1 MSNARNLANL
11 LGTGTTIASAKI
23 ADDAITNAKILNDA
37 VTGAK
42 IEDNPTIAGNLTIA
56 GTTTATGAITAQG
69 ETVGFVSFDKLLLD
83 GTDGSATDAGDNLI
97 LNGTDATSA
106 NADSSILFDDA
117 TGDPNFVS
125 SGGKVLQVVQSSM
138 SDRLLITTSGNFVV
152 VTGLEATI
160 TPSSASSK
168 ILVDV
173 AIQAS
178 ATGASDGTGY
188 TCGIRLYHKSGSGS
202 FAHLEAASSSDNSEH
217 ANAEGVFMYS
227 GEQNF
232 SNYGHQR
239 CTGSF
244 LHTTNSTEAQSYTIY
259 VANGQNNGRVCV
271 NRMFYSTNEDY
282 MYPSFSTITL
292 YEIGA

>member
-23 ADDAITNAKILNDA
+23 ADNAITNAKILNDA

-56 GTTTATGAITAQG
+56 GDTIAQG
-69 ETVGFVSFDKLLLD
+69 VTTGFVSFDKLLLNA
-83 GTDGSATDAGDNLI
+83 TDGSATDAGDNLI

-152 VTGLEATI
+152 VTG
-160 TPSSASSK
+160 
-168 ILVDV
+168 
-173 AIQAS
+173 
-178 ATGASDGTGY
+178 
-188 TCGIRLYHKSGSGS
+188 
-202 FAHLEAASSSDNSEH
+202 
-217 ANAEGVFMYS
+217 
-227 GEQNF
+227 
-232 SNYGHQR
+232 
-239 CTGSF
+239 
-244 LHTTNSTEAQSYTIY
+244 
-259 VANGQNNGRVCV
+259 
-271 NRMFYSTNEDY
+271 
-282 MYPSFSTITL
+282 
-292 YEIGA
+292 

>member
-11 LGTGTTIASAKI
+11 LGTSTTIGTSDI
-23 ADDAITNAKILNDA
+23 ADDAITNAKIANDA

-56 GTTTATGAITAQG
+56 GDTVAQG
-69 ETVGFVSFDKLLLD
+69 LTTGFVSFDKLLLNA
-83 GTDGSATDAGDNLI
+83 TDGSATDAGDNLI

-138 SDRLLITTSGNFVV
+138 SNRLLISTSGNFTA

-168 ILVDV
+168 ILV
-173 AIQAS
+173 QAELQSS
-178 ATGASDGTGY
+178 AHSTSDGTGY
-188 TCGIRLYHKSGSGS
+188 TVGIRLYHKSGSGS
-202 FAHLEAASSSDNSEH
+202 FAHLEAASSSDSEH
-217 ANAEGVFMYS
+217 SNQLGVFMYS

-232 SNYGHQR
+232 SNYGNNR
-239 CTGSF
+239 TTGAF
-244 LHTTNSTEAQSYTIY
+244 LHTTNSTEAQSYTLY
-259 VANGQNNGRVCV
+259 VANGQNDGRVAV
-271 NRMFYSTNEDY
+271 NRFFYSTNVDH
-282 MYPSFSTITL
+282 MYPSVSTITL